1 MEHKPITHQVNQHI
15 RNRRLRRRWT
25 RIVACLSAAVL
36 LVTSYML
43 IHPASTMGGTGME
56 ADRTAAELGESISVT
71 LNATGSGEEIIYLAA
86 YGDNAGLTG
95 VGFDNDSASVSLDG
109 GGSIT
114 LNREVISGG
123 VGYWFA
129 MPSGMQSAQLTL
141 RWTNGIGQ
149 LLQYEETVVVEPDE
163 SSESSSEPSPEVST
177 EASPEANPDLGSETV
192 PAVSPN
198 PTDEPAESTTV
209 PEVSPMPPVQE
220 EQTSSEPSPVPAS
233 EPSPSP
239 AQETDVAVSSVP
251 DSSNTVPES
260 TELEAAVGN
269 ETDSAAQNISNSDG
283 SQDAS
288 EGSGQS
294 QPVETKTVIYY
305 TEQQGD
311 SSAPGSLSLSL
322 GKGSTLESARS
333 SAFASSTLSLTWKEQ
348 PEDQE
353 ETSTEEPEYQENEI
367 IPNTENSWATV
378 EKAGFG
384 ISSFSAVQ
392 ATARQ
397 ADANT
402 KAAGSV
408 DFGQYITAMSVM
420 QNVDGTWQEVSQVT
434 SGDTIRV
441 HISYTI
447 PENVVGPDCRVITYQ
462 LPTGIGLNEPATGTV
477 TIGNQA
483 AGTYEIS
490 SSGLI
495 TITFNEAFA
504 DDTAF
509 DGQLEFQGMVTA
521 TGESG
526 QDEIQLGA
534 DGTTITVIP
543 NVEESGLSIEKTG
556 TYDKASNLVHY
567 VITVSAEN
575 GSDGPITIT
584 DQFMHDPSYGVI
596 NYQTIE
602 KLEKVSADGQTITL
616 LPEDYLSHAD
626 QTAEQTAHFTLTNLP
641 ALDAGE
647 SYVLSYTAEP
657 DLTSLGDGNGYLQFT
672 NVATAED
679 NSNSVE
685 ARANVKVSE
694 NMIRKEGDYNSQTG
708 KIQWKIYINEDQ
720 RDISGLILEDT
731 LTYTWNGQ
739 IYTMTLPDQVQ
750 MEIYRDNQPTG
761 ETKTIPLP
769 YTFPEG
775 SNAQYLITY
784 ETDLPEDAAEGDPI
798 SFHNR
803 AQIGDYWIEIDVDG
817 TIPGDY
823 GVVKGFVDSNGTTGI
838 VSWESW
844 VTHPAA
850 VDLEQ
855 LRYIDLI
862 TDIVIDNTL
871 YSNTHY
877 TTPELLRSTLQ
888 LKTVDGTPLVYGT
901 DYSVFAISRASI
913 AGIVPDGD
921 FEAYSAFYWTIIN
934 GNFADVTNPTI
945 IPWTDIGSFSSDEPL
960 VAFGI
965 EFTENA
971 RTKLNGS
978 ASVLI
983 NYSTKVDTTKLPAGT
998 NFVQFMNSAR
1008 IQAGWVDSYGAMTL
1022 AEKLDKQVSLT
1033 GVNGNDTS
1041 SYTDDPL
1048 TVSIGDHGTTL
1059 HYRILVSDYGDAS
1072 GITVTDTLPA
1082 GAKLVEGSVYLRNH
1096 LYGTDQFVGESN
1108 DSWYIQYNITDNS
1121 DGTSTVT
1128 FMISHLDDAVFDGK
1142 PIGIYY
1148 DVSVKDDPRW
1158 ETQEEITYTNTASW
1172 DGETDGTST
1181 TVKNTRPHLEKTGE
1195 QITQDENGDDIT
1207 DNVLRYYITINPEG
1221 DDLNPYTETLT
1232 LEDTL
1237 TTPAGSGA
1245 TFQANTAKLYV
1256 YDPDNAEGHYCG
1268 APVDVSQYSAD
1279 YDPETHQITFT
1290 IPDKLACVLVYD
1302 YLIDYGT
1309 AAGDLTISN
1318 SVTLSGQDEYH
1329 SESDLVLEEQSSS
1342 ASVNKATVTIYKHD
1356 SENALLLLPGA
1367 EFLLQRY
1374 EEQGDGSYEWE
1385 QTSVTAQDPEGHF
1398 VVGEDGTIMLSF
1410 LSETSRYN
1418 TLYKIEEVEPPNGYL
1433 ISPETYY
1440 FVWMENNATQ
1450 ESTIAAMQQSGALE
1464 NVDPTE
1470 IHFIEYSMSYPIYV
1484 PNEKDTL
1491 TVTKAW
1497 KMESG
1502 ETLEVPPEDSVT
1514 VTLYR
1519 WIEGEA
1525 EKESCETVHLTADN
1539 EWTYTWTGLDKT
1551 NSNGQKYLYCV
1562 EEAPLSGFQVTY
1574 ENNDGIQIGTIV
1586 ITNTRHGYVL
1596 PETGGTGILHFTIA
1610 GWILL
1615 GIYVL
1620 GSLYQWR
1627 KRRKGE
1633 VHSAQ

>member
-1 MEHKPITHQVNQHI
+1 MEHKPITHQINQLI
-15 RNRRLRRRWT
+15 RNRLLRRRWT

-192 PAVSPN
+192 PVVSPN
-198 PTDEPAESTTV
+198 SSEEPAESTTV

-239 AQETDVAVSSVP
+239 AQETDAAVSSVP

-260 TELEAAVGN
+260 TEVEDAVGN

-353 ETSTEEPEYQENEI
+353 ETSTKEPEYQENEI

-384 ISSFSAVQ
+384 ISPFSAVQ

-408 DFGQYITAMSVM
+408 DFEEYITAMSVM
-420 QNVDGTWQEVSQVT
+420 QNVNGTWQNVTDVT

-521 TGESG
+521 TGEAG

-534 DGTTITVIP
+534 VGTTITVIP
-543 NVEESGLSIEKTG
+543 KVEESGLSIEKTG
-556 TYDKASNLVHY
+556 TYDKASKLVHY

-602 KLEKVSADGQTITL
+602 KLEKVSVDGQTITL

-672 NVATAED
+672 NVAAAHD
-679 NSNSVE
+679 DSNSVE
-685 ARANVKVSE
+685 ARANVKISE
-694 NMIRKEGDYNSQTG
+694 GMILKEGAYNIQTG
-708 KIQWKIYINEDQ
+708 KIQWKIYVNVDQ
-720 RDISGLILEDT
+720 RDIGGLTLEDT
-731 LTYTWNGQ
+731 LTYTWKGQ
-739 IYTMTLPDQVQ
+739 EYTMALPAQVQ
-750 MEIYRDNQPTG
+750 MEIYRDKQPTG

-803 AQIGDYWIEIDVDG
+803 AQIGDFRTEKDVDV

-844 VTHPAA
+844 VTYPETA
-850 VDLEQ
+850 DLDQ
-855 LRYIDLI
+855 LRYIDFI
-862 TDIVIDNTL
+862 ADIFIDDIL

-877 TTPELLRSTLQ
+877 TTQELLQNTLQ
-888 LKTVDGTPLVYGT
+888 LKTADGTSLVYGT

-913 AGIVPDGD
+913 ADMVPDGD
-921 FEAYSAFYWTIIN
+921 SDAYSNFYGTVMY
-934 GNFADVTNPTI
+934 GDFDFVTSYPL
-945 IPWTDIGSFSSDEPL
+945 WEDIGSFSPDEPL

-965 EFTENA
+965 AFTENA

-983 NYSTKVDTTKLPAGT
+983 DYSTKVDTTKLPAGT
-998 NFVQFMNSAR
+998 NLVQFMNFAR
-1008 IQAGWVDSYGAMTL
+1008 IQAGWVDSYGYMTL

-1082 GAKLVEGSVYLRNH
+1082 GAKLVEGSVYLRTH
-1096 LYGTDQFVGESN
+1096 PYGTDQFVDESN
-1108 DSWYIQYNITDNS
+1108 VWYIRYDIIENL
-1121 DGTSTVT
+1121 DGTTTVK
-1128 FMISHLDDAVFDGK
+1128 FALSHLNEISGQTL
-1142 PIGIYY
+1142 GIYY

-1158 ETQEEITYTNTASW
+1158 ATQGEITYTNTASW

-1195 QITQDENGDDIT
+1195 QITQDENGDDVT
-1207 DNVLRYYITINPEG
+1207 DNVLRYYITVNPEG
-1221 DDLNPYTETLT
+1221 DDLNPYAETLT

-1256 YDPDNAEGHYCG
+1256 YDPDNAKGHYCG

-1329 SESDLVLEEQSSS
+1329 SGSDLVLEEQSSS

-1356 SENALLLLPGA
+1356 SENTLLLLPGA
-1367 EFLLQRY
+1367 KFLLQRY
-1374 EEQGDGSYEWE
+1374 EVQDDGTYAWDK
-1385 QTSVTAQDPEGHF
+1385 TSVTAQDPEGYF
-1398 VVGEDGTIMLSF
+1398 VVGEGGTITLSF
-1410 LSETSRYN
+1410 LSEESHYN
-1418 TLYKIEEVEPPNGYL
+1418 TLYKIEEVDPPKGYL
-1433 ISPETYY
+1433 VSPETYY
-1440 FVWMENNATQ
+1440 FVWMENSATK
-1450 ESTIAAMQQSGALE
+1450 ESTIAAMQQRGALE
-1464 NVDPTE
+1464 NVDPADIE
-1470 IHFIEYSMSYPIYV
+1470 FIEYSTSHSIYV

-1491 TVTKAW
+1491 TVTKHW
-1497 KMESG
+1497 NSENG

-1519 WIEGEA
+1519 WIEGETGKA
-1525 EKESCETVHLTADN
+1525 SYATVELTAEN

-1562 EEAPLSGFQVTY
+1562 EEAPLSGFRVTY